1 MFSTGGIKESF
12 EKATSVYIFKCLGLM
27 SSDATRFSSLLSF
40 NSGDKMTL
48 IRDYPLV
55 KSMHALTLSK

>member
-1 MFSTGGIKESF
+1 MNRTKESL
-12 EKATSVYIFKCLGLM
+12 EKEKPFKCLFRLK
-27 SSDATRFSSLLSF
+27 SSDATRFPSLLSF

-55 KSMHALTLSK
+55 KSMHALTLSRLVSK

>member
-1 MFSTGGIKESF
+1 MQMNRTKESL
-12 EKATSVYIFKCLGLM
+12 EKPFKLRLK
-27 SSDATRFSSLLSF
+27 SSDATRFPSLLSF

-55 KSMHALTLSK
+55 KSMHALTLSRLVSK